1 MTDVPSQ
8 SNSNLSRTTIERI
21 VGRPVDDLSLYRRAF
36 THRSLLRTQPE
47 ESLRSNERLE
57 FLGDAFLDLVVS
69 EAVYSHFPE
78 QAEGQLTRLRAQIV
92 REGPLAEFARALNLG
107 AHLQISE
114 NAARNDTRENPSIL
128 ADAFEALVGAI
139 YLDLGHDAAREFVR
153 THAIGPFDL
162 DELAGKDENY
172 KSRLLEKMQAVGRPQ
187 PTYDVVHEEGPSHD
201 KTFTVE
207 VRVGERTYEQGT
219 ANTKQQA
226 EMQAA
231 RRTLTKI
238 AEEESAV

>member
-1 MTDVPSQ
+1 MTDVASQ

-21 VGRPVDDLSLYRRAF
+21 VGRPVNDLALYRRAF

-69 EAVYSHFPE
+69 EEVYSHFPE
-78 QAEGQLTRLRAQIV
+78 QDEGQLTRLRARIV

-107 AHLQISE
+107 AHLQISK
-114 NAARNDTRENPSIL
+114 NAARNDARKNPSIL
-128 ADAFEALVGAI
+128 ADVFEALVGAI
-139 YLDLGHDAAREFVR
+139 YLDLGHEAAREFVR

-162 DELAGKDENY
+162 DELAEKDENY

-187 PTYDVVHEEGPSHD
+187 PTYHVVHEEGPSHD

-207 VRVGERTYEQGT
+207 VRVGDSTYERGT
-219 ANTKQQA
+219 ASSKQQA

-231 RRTLTKI
+231 RRTL
-238 AEEESAV
+238 AAMADEQSPV